1 MDPYTRLTR
10 EWKIN
15 VWVRGNA
22 RLQEESFLE
31 ALCLMSDFQAS
42 QLKLT
47 RPERMAHNITLM
59 GFGCSKIISTFKQ
72 LHFGIQ
78 YGGYFSVLGNIAVLP
93 RVVRRWRP

>member
-15 VWVRGNA
+15 VWVKGNA

-42 QLKLT
+42 WLKLT
-47 RPERMAHNITLM
+47 QPERVAE
-59 GFGCSKIISTFKQ
+59 SKDE
-72 LHFGIQ
+72 GR
-78 YGGYFSVLGNIAVLP
+78 
-93 RVVRRWRP
+93 RVSGKLTPGVWRSL